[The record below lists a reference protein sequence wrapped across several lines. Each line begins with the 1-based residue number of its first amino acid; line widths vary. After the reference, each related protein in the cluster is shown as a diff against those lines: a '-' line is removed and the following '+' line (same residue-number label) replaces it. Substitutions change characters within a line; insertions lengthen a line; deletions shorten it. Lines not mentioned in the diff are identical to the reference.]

1 MGILLKFGNKFI
13 CAFRRLLCDHPDNDD
28 SDHPVG
34 SSHHEDVS
42 DCETSS
48 SNSKDADQV
57 KSLTLEHYDFFLA
70 LSSSILEFFSSRIQ
84 FTETVSQ

>member
-1 MGILLKFGNKFI
+1 MGILLKFVNKLIFLF
-13 CAFRRLLCDHPDNDD
+13 CRRLLCDHPDNDD

-34 SSHHEDVS
+34 SIDHEDVS

-57 KSLTLEHYDFFLA
+57 KSLTSEHYEFFLD
-70 LSSSILEFFSSRIQ
+70 
-84 FTETVSQ
+84 

>member
-1 MGILLKFGNKFI
+1 MSSNGYFTKI
-13 CAFRRLLCDHPDNDD
+13 CQQVDLFCRRLLCDHPDNDD
-28 SDHPVG
+28 SDHPAG

-57 KSLTLEHYDFFLA
+57 KSFTLEHY
-70 LSSSILEFFSSRIQ
+70 EFFFRLKL
-84 FTETVSQ
+84 